1 MSDHAV
7 PTAIDAPSQK
17 QGRSRIGRLLPRYGM
32 ATVAAGLAVTI
43 LTATAASAAEPLTN
57 GPTIQLG
64 TYNNI
69 PASAPAY
76 QNSPDWAEDPAGL
89 FPVNNGA
96 LGNAVNMF
104 MTGESGDYT
113 SNNTYALGIPGGS
126 TTWGT
131 QVLPAT
137 LNGNGSAAFGD
148 YRSARLGGAVVRNF
162 WGVAIATLCGKPS
175 LAFVA
180 TAPAAGR
187 PSRRRGWCRVAREV
201 GLVQV
206 RVSSAMAFLAQVSST
221 RPLPSAAA
229 AISAAVAAL
238 LSARGRPLA

>member
-131 QVLPAT
+131 QVSTALYTGAT
-137 LNGNGSAAFGD
+137 SQEWFFQRVGYVGVTTPLTTEQNKHDWPGYGNTQD
-148 YRSARLGGAVVRNF
+148 LAVP
-162 WGVAIATLCGKPS
+162 GVPHSQLQPE
-175 LAFVA
+175 
-180 TAPAAGR
+180 R
-187 PSRRRGWCRVAREV
+187 PFRGLYLSGVPKRIRRRGEHSRVPE
-201 GLVQV
+201 L
-206 RVSSAMAFLAQVSST
+206 
-221 RPLPSAAA
+221 
-229 AISAAVAAL
+229 
-238 LSARGRPLA
+238 